1 MKSIAALCSL
11 CLLLLAV
18 WPASAADCENW
29 NTTEFFKTATPKAVT
44 DSLQARADAKTR
56 DDEYGATPLHNAAM
70 HNQNPAF
77 FAALLNAGA
86 DLNARN
92 KSGRTPLHA
101 AAAFNEN
108 PAIIT
113 ALLDAGADAKAKD
126 ESGKTPFDYARE
138 KNEKLKN
145 TDVYWRLNDAQ
156 F

>member
-92 KSGRTPLHA
+92 KNGRTPLHA
-101 AAAFNEN
+101 AAAFNET
-108 PAIIT
+108 PPLSRPCWT
-113 ALLDAGADAKAKD
+113 LGRDAKL
-126 ESGKTPFDYARE
+126 R
-138 KNEKLKN
+138 
-145 TDVYWRLNDAQ
+145 
-156 F
+156 